1 MEAKLPKF
9 ISKEEAQKIFDE
21 WLEKLEIK
29 DRKKEIEDLVMYEL
43 TDGTRTST
51 DLKGWEAYF
60 DGGLFILRL
69 VHLLNLLGAKR
80 FYVLTTGQKHRVR
93 DNYKEI
99 IDALVQ
105 EVGVYK
111 KFAEENNIRLR
122 FVGDLEN
129 MKYPHADIF
138 RKALE
143 SLEKE
148 TSKNKFE
155 LFVLI
160 DYSSE
165 WATHNSEF
173 EKLPNANVI
182 VKHTKGQVN
191 EGLWLPGKLE
201 GNSFLYA
208 QNGSMSSTWSDKE
221 LIFLIAASFRSML
234 LHRGQQ
240 YGKSYKQGE
249 TDWIR
254 KKREDELSMVYKK
267 FATKP
272 KKRIVMFGQ
281 IGPEIYEF

>member
-9 ISKEEAQKIFDE
+9 ISKEEAHKIFDD

-29 DRKKEIEDLVMYEL
+29 DRKKEIEELVIYEL

-51 DLKGWEAYF
+51 DLKGWKAYF

-69 VHLLNLLGAKR
+69 VHLLNILGAKK

-93 DNYKEI
+93 DNYNEI

-111 KFAEENNIRLR
+111 KFAKENNIKLR
-122 FVGDLEN
+122 FIGDLEN
-129 MKYPHADIF
+129 MNYPHADVF
-138 RKALE
+138 KKALKG
-143 SLEKE
+143 LEKE
-148 TSKNKFE
+148 TRDNKFE

-165 WATHNSEF
+165 WATHDKEF
-173 EKLPNANVI
+173 QKLPNANVI

-191 EGLWLPGKLE
+191 EGLWLPTKLQ
-201 GNSFLYA
+201 GNSFVYA
-208 QNGSMSSTWSDKE
+208 QNGSMSSIWSDKD
-221 LIFLIAASFRSML
+221 LIFLIASTFRSML
-234 LHRGQQ
+234 LHKGQQ
-240 YGKSYKQGE
+240 YGKSYKEGE
-249 TDWIR
+249 TEYIR
-254 KKREDELSMVYKK
+254 RKREDELSMVYKK
-267 FATKP
+267 FSAKP